1 MNRFR
6 KNEKGFTL
14 VELLIVVAIIGIL
27 AAIAI
32 PQFTKYKR
40 NASLAN
46 CNSDL
51 RNCISEA
58 ASQFAVADVLI
69 TNCTDI
75 PGNKLGDDAFGVSVA
90 ADGAVALVKSGAAI
104 ANATDTNI
112 NIYDNIAM
120 VLRIDDGSANCT
132 FAP

>member
-51 RNCISEA
+51 RNCINEA
-58 ASQFAVADVLI
+58 AAQFALDGLEQ
-69 TNCTDI
+69 TNCTAI
-75 PGNKLGDDAFGVSVA
+75 PGNQLTTFGVEVGNDGSVNLVLA
-90 ADGAVALVKSGAAI
+90 ATG
-104 ANATDTNI
+104 ANATPTDI
-112 NIYDNIAM
+112 DFYDNIDM
-120 VLRIDDGSANCT
+120 VLRIDEGAANCT
-132 FAP
+132 LD

>member
-51 RNCISEA
+51 RNCINEA
-58 ASQFAVADVLI
+58 ASQFALENTVQTECVA
-69 TNCTDI
+69 I
-75 PGNKLGDDAFGVSVA
+75 PGNKLATYGVEVFD
-90 ADGAVALVKSGAAI
+90 DGAVILKEGANNLNGTDEAI
-104 ANATDTNI
+104 AL
-112 NIYDNIAM
+112 YDGIDM
-120 VLRIDDGSANCT
+120 ILRIDEGAANCT
-132 FAP
+132 LAP

>member
-51 RNCISEA
+51 RNCISESA
-58 ASQFAVADVLI
+58 ANFALNSAPY
-69 TNCTDI
+69 TNCSGVGGI
-75 PGNKLGDDAFGVSVA
+75 PGNKLVFGVNASST
-90 ADGAVALVKSGAAI
+90 GEVALVTTTGAAAAVPAPI
-104 ANATDTNI
+104 SVYDTIPMN
-112 NIYDNIAM
+112 
-120 VLRIDDGSANCT
+120 LRIDNGAANCT
-132 FAP
+132 FQ